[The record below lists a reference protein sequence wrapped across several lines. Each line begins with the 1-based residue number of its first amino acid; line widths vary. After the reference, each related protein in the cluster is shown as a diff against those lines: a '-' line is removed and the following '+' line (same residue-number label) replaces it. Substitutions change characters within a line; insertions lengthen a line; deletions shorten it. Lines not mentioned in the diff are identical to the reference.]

1 MEEKS
6 KLEIEIN
13 DAKDIENLK
22 NINLCGVE
30 DLSLYFYKPI
40 SLRFLK
46 NFKNLKRLLVS
57 GSIKDYT
64 PISSCATLESLCI
77 STSGAI
83 DNLDFIKNL
92 FIKNL
97 MLESFRTK
105 SNSFSIPNLETI
117 ETLNISSV
125 TAIVDLSFLADF
137 INLKNLSLFEL
148 QSKVL
153 FDFTKL
159 KNLKV
164 LNLTNMFHLENLQEL
179 KTIQKLED
187 LTVHQF
193 YINRKIKTDMKSE
206 LLKIIAELQNT
217 NSVKLIINSDSY
229 GKNELIQLQK

>member
-6 KLEIEIN
+6 KLEVEIN

-22 NINLCGVE
+22 NINLDEIE
-30 DLSLYFYKPI
+30 DLSLYIYKPI

-46 NFKNLKRLLVS
+46 NFKKLKRLLVS

-64 PISSCATLESLCI
+64 PISSCATLDILYI

-83 DNLDFIKNL
+83 DNLDFIKSL
-92 FIKNL
+92 TIKNL
-97 MLESFRTK
+97 TLESFRTK
-105 SNSFSIPNLETI
+105 SNNFSIPNLETI

-125 TAIVDLSFLADF
+125 SAIADLSFLTEF
-137 INLKNLSLFEL
+137 TNLKNLSLFEL

-164 LNLTNMFHLENLQEL
+164 LNLTNMFHLTNLLEL
-179 KTIQKLED
+179 KTIQRLED

-193 YINRKIKTDMKSE
+193 YINRKIKTDVKSE
-206 LLKIIAELQNT
+206 LLKVIDELQNIK
-217 NSVKLIINSDSY
+217 SVKLIINSDSY
-229 GKNELIQLQK
+229 DKNELLQLQK

>member
-22 NINLCGVE
+22 NINLDEIE

-40 SLRFLK
+40 SLRFVK
-46 NFKNLKRLLVS
+46 NFKNLKRLLIS

-64 PISSCATLESLCI
+64 PISSCATLKILYI

-83 DNLDFIKNL
+83 DNLDFIKYL
-92 FIKNL
+92 SIKNL
-97 MLESFRTK
+97 TLESFRTK
-105 SNSFSIPNLETI
+105 SNNFSIPNLETI
-117 ETLNISSV
+117 ETLNISLVS
-125 TAIVDLSFLADF
+125 AIVDLSFLADF
-137 INLKNLSLFEL
+137 PNLKNLFLFEL

-159 KNLKV
+159 KKLEV
-164 LNLTNMFHLENLQEL
+164 LTLTNMFHLKNLQEL
-179 KTIQKLED
+179 KTIQKLEE

-206 LLKIIAELQNT
+206 LLKIIDELQNIK
-217 NSVKLIINSDSY
+217 SVRLIINSDSY
-229 GKNELIQLQK
+229 DKNELIQLQK